1 MAEWP
6 DGSLSSV
13 QDTWKPAWRLLKN
26 TWRILWS
33 DETKIELFGLNS
45 KRYVWRKPGTAHHL
59 SNTVPT
65 VKHGGGSIMLWG
77 CFSAAGTGRL
87 VAIEGKMNAA
97 KYRDILDEN
106 LLQSAQDLR
115 LGRRFTFQQDN
126 DPKHTAKITKEWL
139 HNNSVTVLEWPS
151 QSPDLNPIEHLW
163 RDLKMAVHQRLPSNL
178 TELERICKEEWQRIP
193 KSRCEKLVASFPKSP
208 KNSVFLSIWGAVCTL
223 MRKKNELKWF

>member
-1 MAEWP
+1 
-6 DGSLSSV
+6 
-13 QDTWKPAWRLLKN
+13 
-26 TWRILWS
+26 
-33 DETKIELFGLNS
+33 
-45 KRYVWRKPGTAHHL
+45 
-59 SNTVPT
+59 
-65 VKHGGGSIMLWG
+65 
-77 CFSAAGTGRL
+77 
-87 VAIEGKMNAA
+87 MNAA

-106 LLQSAQDLR
+106 LLQSSQDLR

-193 KSRCEKLVASFPKSP
+193 KSRCENLLHLSQKTHGCIKS
-208 KNSVFLSIWGAVCTL
+208 KGCFY
-223 MRKKNELKWF
+223 